1 MQREGLGLID
11 SQLAD
16 PPFAEG
22 CAARRLMR
30 LHVIIATT
38 GRAAVVQRVVR
49 RLARQTR
56 RADGVI
62 VVGTGPDDVRGIEGI
77 LPELRVIVA
86 PKGLCAQRNA
96 GIDLV
101 RDECDVVVFIDDDF
115 LPADDFLEN
124 AEALLASDSRIV
136 GLTGHLIADGART
149 GSLTFH
155 EAERK
160 LDLEDS
166 RPDRAMQRTTW
177 LYGCNMVIR
186 LSARP
191 DLRFDEVLPLY
202 GWQEDVDFSSRLGRY
217 GEMYRTPLLTGVHL
231 GVRGGRTSGK
241 RLGYSQ
247 VANVL
252 YLRRKGT
259 IRLLHGWRIMM
270 CNIAIN
276 LLRSIYPEPHIDRR
290 GRLAGN
296 CRALLDLVKGR
307 LDPRRVLLL

>member
-1 MQREGLGLID
+1 M
-11 SQLAD
+11 S
-16 PPFAEG
+16 P
-22 CAARRLMR
+22 CLMR

-38 GRAAVVQRVVR
+38 GRPAVVERVVR

-56 RADGVI
+56 RADGVV
-62 VVGTGPDDVRGIEGI
+62 VVGTGPVDVRGVAGI
-77 LPELRVIVA
+77 LPELRVITA

-96 GIDLV
+96 GIDLI

-115 LPADDFLEN
+115 LPADDFLAN
-124 AEALLASDSRIV
+124 AEALLTLNSRIV

-149 GSLTFH
+149 GSLSFAQ
-155 EAERK
+155 AERR
-160 LDLEDS
+160 LDLDAD
-166 RPDRAMQRTTW
+166 RPPPAMERTAW

-186 LSARP
+186 LNARP
-191 DLRFDEVLPLY
+191 DLRFDEALPLY
-202 GWQEDVDFSSRLGRY
+202 GWQEDVDFSSRLGRH
-217 GEMYRTPLLTGVHL
+217 GEMYRTDLLTGIHL

-247 VANVL
+247 VANVM

-259 IRLLHGWRIMM
+259 IRFLHGWRIMV

-276 LLRSIYPEPHIDRR
+276 LLRSLYPEPHIDRR
-290 GRLAGN
+290 GRLEGN
-296 CRALLDLVKGR
+296 CRALLDLVRGR